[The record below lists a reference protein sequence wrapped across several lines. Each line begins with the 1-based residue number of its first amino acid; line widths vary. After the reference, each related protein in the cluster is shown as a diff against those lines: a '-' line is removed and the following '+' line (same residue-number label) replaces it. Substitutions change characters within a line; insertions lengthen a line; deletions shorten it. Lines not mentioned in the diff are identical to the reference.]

1 MIRVLVVDDH
11 WLVRHGLSLLFE
23 SAEDVTLVG
32 EAANGLEAVEKTRE
46 LLPDVVLMDLSMPVM
61 DGVEAT
67 RRIVSN
73 HPAIKVVALS
83 SFAERRTVLEA
94 IDAGAAGYLLKDGDM
109 DDILRAVR
117 AANQGESPL
126 APRAAQAI
134 LSARPARQLP
144 ALSTRERE
152 VVDLVISG
160 LRNREIADRMGI
172 TEKTVKTHLT
182 HVYQRLGVATRREMI
197 DAFKSAPT

>member
-46 LLPDVVLMDLSMPVM
+46 LQPDVVLMDLSMPVM

-182 HVYQRLGVATRREMI
+182 HVYQRLGVSTRREMI
-197 DAFKSAPT
+197 DAFNSAPS

>member
-1 MIRVLVVDDH
+1 
-11 WLVRHGLSLLFE
+11 
-23 SAEDVTLVG
+23 
-32 EAANGLEAVEKTRE
+32 
-46 LLPDVVLMDLSMPVM
+46 MPVM

-67 RRIVSN
+67 RRIVGN

-152 VVDLVISG
+152 VVDLVITG

-182 HVYQRLGVATRREMI
+182 HVYQRLGVSTRREMI
-197 DAFKSAPT
+197 DAFKSAPS

>member
-11 WLVRHGLSLLFE
+11 WLVRHGLSLLFD

-67 RRIVSN
+67 RRIVGN
-73 HPAIKVVALS
+73 HPGIKVVALS

>member
-32 EAANGLEAVEKTRE
+32 EAANGLEAVEKTRA
-46 LLPDVVLMDLSMPVM
+46 LMPDVVLMDLSMPVM

-67 RRIVSN
+67 RRIVTN

-182 HVYQRLGVATRREMI
+182 HVYQRLGVSTRREMI
-197 DAFKSAPT
+197 DAFRSAPS

>member
-67 RRIVSN
+67 RRIVGI

-182 HVYQRLGVATRREMI
+182 HVYQRLGVSTRREMI

>member
-11 WLVRHGLSLLFE
+11 WLVRHGLSLLFDA
-23 SAEDVTLVG
+23 AEDVTLVG
-32 EAANGLEAVEKTRE
+32 EAANGLEAVEKTRD

-67 RRIVSN
+67 RRIVAS
-73 HPAIKVVALS
+73 HPTVKVVALS

-182 HVYQRLGVATRREMI
+182 HVYQRLGVSTRREMI
-197 DAFKSAPT
+197 DAFRSAPS

>member
-23 SAEDVTLVG
+23 SADDVTLVG

-46 LLPDVVLMDLSMPVM
+46 LMPDVVLMDLSMPVM

-73 HPAIKVVALS
+73 HPTVRVVALS

-109 DDILRAVR
+109 EDILRAVR

-134 LSARPARQLP
+134 LSARPTRQLP

-182 HVYQRLGVATRREMI
+182 HVYQRLGVSTRREMV
-197 DAFKSAPT
+197 DAFKSAPS

>member
-23 SAEDVTLVG
+23 SADDVTLVG

-46 LLPDVVLMDLSMPVM
+46 LMPDVVLMDLSMPVM

-67 RRIVSN
+67 RRIVGN
-73 HPAIKVVALS
+73 HPTVRVVALS

-109 DDILRAVR
+109 EDILRAVR

-197 DAFKSAPT
+197 DAFKSAPS

>member
-32 EAANGLEAVEKTRE
+32 EAANGLEAVEKTKE

-67 RRIVSN
+67 RRIVGN

-182 HVYQRLGVATRREMI
+182 HVYQRLGVSTRREMI
-197 DAFKSAPT
+197 DAFKSAPS